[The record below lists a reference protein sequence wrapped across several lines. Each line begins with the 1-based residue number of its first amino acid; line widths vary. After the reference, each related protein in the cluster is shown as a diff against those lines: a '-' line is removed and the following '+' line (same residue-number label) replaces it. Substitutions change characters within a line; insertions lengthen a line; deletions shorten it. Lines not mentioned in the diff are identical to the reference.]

1 MVVNMILRFLLE
13 KKNVKGKGFMNIGFY
28 NCWEVLKE
36 KLLDNSMY
44 VVVFMLK
51 YNWSMDKINF

>member
-13 KKNVKGKGFMNIGFY
+13 KKMWREGFMNIGFY